1 MPLYQQ
7 QKIYIITRRNAHR
20 CTFGGFLLHTHSN
33 CLALPHK
40 TCFNIFIK
48 HTIPYTE
55 TDMSN
60 IIHITDFSSPQLDV
74 FARLSENQLLHYNEP
89 HGEGL
94 PAHHKKQLTKVSCF
108 FVLYTHISDGLE
120 PERVLPE
127 KQSAHTAAAWAQ
139 PCLLVVFPSSA
150 SLYPP
155 PAAVSSLTLPAHH
168 KNRHPKDVGFLFF
181 IPFFAQKQRKITS
194 KSPEMYNFRAFL
206 FYCNKNYSNTIF

>member
-1 MPLYQQ
+1 MPMPLYQQ

-40 TCFNIFIK
+40 ICFNIFIK

-55 TDMSN
+55 TDISN

-94 PAHHKKQLTKVSCF
+94 FIAESPNVIIRALDAGYILLAFLAEDKHIETQAKEIISRCADVPVYTAPFDVLTQLTGF
-108 FVLYTHISDGLE
+108 QLTRGML
-120 PERVLPE
+120 
-127 KQSAHTAAAWAQ
+127 AAM
-139 PCLLVVFPSSA
+139 
-150 SLYPP
+150 
-155 PAAVSSLTLPAHH
+155 
-168 KNRHPKDVGFLFF
+168 
-181 IPFFAQKQRKITS
+181 QRKPLPTLEEICADKRRIAVLENVMNPT
-194 KSPEMYNFRAFL
+194 NIGAIFRSVAHCF
-206 FYCNKNYSNTIF
+206 